1 MNPQDMEISV
11 GAQDA
16 AAATTDIEG
25 TVVDM
30 KGFDWVLF
38 IAHVGT
44 LTAGQVTTL
53 EAHGGSA
60 ADGSDAT
67 QITGA
72 SQAFADGDSD
82 KCAGVAVIRPQ
93 VRYVRPIL
101 DRGTAN
107 AVLNSIITIKG
118 RGSKLPVTQGA
129 ASMVG
134 LTVVTG

>member
-1 MNPQDMEISV
+1 MTPKDMKISV
-11 GAQDA
+11 GAA
-16 AAATTDIEG
+16 PAVAATTDVEG

-38 IAHVGT
+38 IASVGT
-44 LTAGQVTTL
+44 LTATQVTTL
-53 EAHGGSA
+53 EAHGGA
-60 ADGSDAT
+60 ASNGSDAT

-72 SQAFADGDSD
+72 SQAFADADSD
-82 KCAGVAVIRPQ
+82 KCAGVAVMKPQ

-107 AVLNSIITIKG
+107 AVLNGIITIQG
-118 RGSKLPVTQGA
+118 RGSKLPTTQDA